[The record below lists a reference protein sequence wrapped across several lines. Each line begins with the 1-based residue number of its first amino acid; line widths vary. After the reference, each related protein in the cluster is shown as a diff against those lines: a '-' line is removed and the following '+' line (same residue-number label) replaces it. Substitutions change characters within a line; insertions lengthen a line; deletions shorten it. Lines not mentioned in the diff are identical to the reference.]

1 MGKWI
6 AGILGSVI
14 AALIVWQVTNAWD
27 KPEPEVPT
35 LEVTAWSTPEAVE
48 LGKTM
53 DIFVKVLDEKDNP
66 VPDATV
72 QLTPTSGSFLWAA
85 AGTDPITGTTDG
97 NGLYTMTFQ
106 TVLQVGIIGGDPPPA
121 NSDTGTISVLV
132 EQDGYQ
138 DGRVELTVR
147 AQ

>member
-14 AALIVWQVTNAWD
+14 AALIVWQVTNAWNE
-27 KPEPEVPT
+27 PGPEVPT
-35 LEVTAWSTPEAVE
+35 LQVSAWSTPEAVE
-48 LGKTM
+48 LGRTM
-53 DIFVKVLDEKDNP
+53 DIFVKVLDEKDRP